1 MVSRVGG
8 LASGMDIDALVE
20 KLMSAERAPLNKLQQ
35 QKTTFEWQRDS
46 YRNVNTKLK
55 TFDTFVFD
63 NYRLT
68 SSLSKKAAT
77 VSDSSRVD
85 VTVGSSAQGSLSI
98 GSVSQLAT
106 AAQMT
111 GSLQNATVDRSL
123 ATATTTFGD
132 LKDPTVTLPSSF
144 GFTVTKSGD
153 TPSTKTISINLD
165 GTSKMSDL
173 VKQINDGDAGIT
185 ASFNA
190 TTGKLSFATKTDYKI
205 DFNSTE
211 NAGAKSFFESLGI
224 ATTKDDGTGTM
235 VAKDS
240 GTFATNT
247 LWSSTPK
254 ASTSANTLI
263 GEFGIESGSFKI
275 TVPQSDGTNRTKTIA
290 YSDTDTFDSLMKKI
304 NSSGVGATALIGTNG
319 ALSITASST
328 GSGKITFG
336 ENPGSPPVINSVLK
350 SILSGSSVSGQDAKF
365 TVNGVPMES
374 RTNNTTVSGYNIT
387 FKQTF
392 NESATTVPPVTISS
406 TTDSTTLVDKV
417 KEFVNTY
424 NGLIADLGATIKQTK
439 YRDYKPLSAEQK
451 KEMSEEEV
459 KLWEEKAKSGLLRND
474 SIIRE
479 GLTKMRQQFTNK
491 VGGLG
496 DSTIDSFAEIG
507 ITTSGRIS
515 DGGKLIID
523 EEKLQAA
530 IKKNPNQV
538 VSIFA
543 QTGSEKA
550 VVDGK
555 TVDTRGI
562 AQRLR
567 DTLTSITKDIEK
579 KAGKTTDTDFQY
591 TIGKS
596 MVNLDTR
603 MDRLQD
609 RLANA
614 EKRYWRQFGAMESAV
629 NKSNTQSGML
639 MQFSGQ

>member
-68 SSLSKKAAT
+68 SSLSKKAPT
-77 VSDSSRVD
+77 VSDSSKVD
-85 VTVGSSAQGSLSI
+85 VTVSSSAQGSLSI

-106 AAQMT
+106 SAQVT
-111 GSLQNATVDRSL
+111 GALQNATVDRSL

-205 DFNSTE
+205 DFSDPG
-211 NAGAKSFFESLGI
+211 NADAKSFFESLGI
-224 ATTKDDGTGTM
+224 ATTKDDGTGTGTM

-240 GTFATNT
+240 GTFTSQT
-247 LWSSTPK
+247 LWSQTTNPISSKTR
-254 ASTSANTLI
+254 I
-263 GEFGIESGSFKI
+263 GDFGLTSGSFDI
-275 TVPQSDGTNRTKTIA
+275 TVPQAGGGNRTKTIS
-290 YSDTDTFDSLMKKI
+290 YSETDTFEALMSKI
-304 NSSGVGATALIGTNG
+304 NSSGAGATALIGSNG
-319 ALSITASST
+319 ALSITASGT
-328 GSGKITFG
+328 GSGDITFDAG
-336 ENPGSPPVINSVLK
+336 MDSTLK
-350 SILSGSSVSGQDAKF
+350 KILTNDGAGFVSGQNATF
-365 TVNGVPMES
+365 TVNNVPMES
-374 RTNNTTVSGYNIT
+374 RTNSTTVSGYNIT

-392 NESATTVPPVTISS
+392 NEAATTVPPVTISS

-567 DTLTSITKDIEK
+567 DTLTSITKEIEK